1 MSSDY
6 PSPTLRPG
14 PPSEDARAVER
25 ARAEACERDAAR
37 GERLDAVRALY
48 VDDDVLVVDKP
59 PQTYAHDLERVV
71 ARGDVVV
78 DEETRDE
85 RASSREESVAGATT
99 MHRLDRDTS
108 GALVCGR
115 NGVATTSLS
124 NQFKASGVVRKRY
137 VALCA
142 VTDAFEEEE
151 ETREEYRVVT
161 GHGRAKFGLFR
172 LYRLEDVDRE
182 LPGSRKVKRCETTI
196 IIERRRDDGAL
207 LAECRPVTGRTH
219 QIRLHAASLGL
230 PLVGDVRYGGP
241 AVFPGVDARGALL
254 HAETIVFK
262 HPRTG
267 VDVRVSAPRPPW
279 AR

>member
-1 MSSDY
+1 MPPDY

-25 ARAEACERDAAR
+25 ARAEACERAASR

-59 PQTYAHDLERVV
+59 PQTYAHDIEHVV
-71 ARGDVVV
+71 ARGDVVL

-85 RASSREESVAGATT
+85 RASSRDERVAGATT

-124 NQFKASGVVRKRY
+124 RQFKASGVVRKRY

-142 VTDAFEEEE
+142 VTDAFEEKN

-182 LPGSRKVKRCETTI
+182 LPGNKRVKRCETTI
-196 IIERRRDDGAL
+196 RIERRRGDGAV

-241 AVFPGVDARGALL
+241 EAGERGALL
-254 HAETIVFK
+254 HAESIIFK
-262 HPRTG
+262 HPKTG
-267 VDVRVSAPRPPW
+267 VDVSVTAPRPPW

>member
-1 MSSDY
+1 MPPDY

-25 ARAEACERDAAR
+25 ARAEACERAAAR

-48 VDDDVLVVDKP
+48 VDDDVLVIDKP
-59 PQTYAHDLERVV
+59 PQTYAHDIERVV
-71 ARGDVVV
+71 ARGDVVL

-85 RASSREESVAGATT
+85 RASSRDERVDGATT

-115 NGVATTSLS
+115 NGIATTSLS
-124 NQFKASGVVRKRY
+124 RQFKASGVVRKRY

-142 VTDAFEEEE
+142 VTDAFEDGD

-182 LPGSRKVKRCETTI
+182 LPGNKRVKRCETTI
-196 IIERRRDDGAL
+196 RIERTRGDGAI

-241 AVFPGVDARGALL
+241 EAGERGALL
-254 HAETIVFK
+254 HAESIIFK
-262 HPRTG
+262 HPKTG
-267 VDVRVSAPRPPW
+267 VDVSVTAPRPPW

>member
-1 MSSDY
+1 MPPDY

-25 ARAEACERDAAR
+25 ARAEACERAAAR

-48 VDDDVLVVDKP
+48 VDDDVLVIDKP
-59 PQTYAHDLERVV
+59 PQTYAHDIERVV
-71 ARGDVVV
+71 ARGDVVL

-85 RASSREESVAGATT
+85 RASSRDEGVDGATM

-124 NQFKASGVVRKRY
+124 RQFKASGVVRKRY

-142 VTDAFEEEE
+142 VTDAFEDGD
-151 ETREEYRVVT
+151 ETQEEYRVVT

-182 LPGSRKVKRCETTI
+182 LPGNKRVKRCETTI
-196 IIERRRDDGAL
+196 RIERRRGDGAV

-241 AVFPGVDARGALL
+241 EAGERGALL
-254 HAETIVFK
+254 HAETIIFK
-262 HPRTG
+262 HPKTG
-267 VDVRVSAPRPPW
+267 VDVSVTAPRPPW

>member
-151 ETREEYRVVT
+151 EETREEYRVVS
-161 GHGRAKFGLFR
+161 GLS
-172 LYRLEDVDRE
+172 LIHISE
-182 LPGSRKVKRCETTI
+182 PT
-196 IIERRRDDGAL
+196 
-207 LAECRPVTGRTH
+207 RP
-219 QIRLHAASLGL
+219 
-230 PLVGDVRYGGP
+230 Y
-241 AVFPGVDARGALL
+241 
-254 HAETIVFK
+254 
-262 HPRTG
+262 
-267 VDVRVSAPRPPW
+267 
-279 AR
+279 

>member
-1 MSSDY
+1 MPPDY

-25 ARAEACERDAAR
+25 ARAEACERAAAR

-48 VDDDVLVVDKP
+48 VDDDVLVIDKP
-59 PQTYAHDLERVV
+59 PQTYAHDIERVV
-71 ARGDVVV
+71 ARGDVVL

-85 RASSREESVAGATT
+85 RASSRDERVDGATT

-124 NQFKASGVVRKRY
+124 RQFKASGVVRKRY

-142 VTDAFEEEE
+142 VTDAFEDGD
-151 ETREEYRVVT
+151 ETQEEYRVVT

-182 LPGSRKVKRCETTI
+182 LPGNKRVKRCETTI
-196 IIERRRDDGAL
+196 RIERRRGDGAV

-241 AVFPGVDARGALL
+241 EAGERGALL
-254 HAETIVFK
+254 HAETIIFK
-262 HPRTG
+262 HPKTG
-267 VDVRVSAPRPPW
+267 VDVSVTAPRPPW